1 MQNMVKLKRSM
12 QKLEKI
18 KVDLKR
24 PMLPQVLVSQPAKK
38 RWCPSVT
45 RKPTEI
51 QVNQLTKETITISR
65 K

>member
-1 MQNMVKLKRSM
+1 M

-51 QVNQLTKETITISR
+51 QVDQLTKETITISR